1 MAYSSN
7 DFLGIVKLW
16 ESLFADYHRHA
27 KDGLSREF
35 DVVKNFTRVIEEKFP
50 EFEYKEIIQK
60 FALSRTCFRMRA
72 LGRKLA
78 AEKAETYR
86 GRCKQLE
93 YAESYSKVQYFTI
106 FCSKSKS

>member
-50 EFEYKEIIQK
+50 EFEYKEIIQNNRAK
-60 FALSRTCFRMRA
+60 SNIIRKKSYYTLTYQQIKLKNIALSIKFS
-72 LGRKLA
+72 KLI
-78 AEKAETYR
+78 
-86 GRCKQLE
+86 
-93 YAESYSKVQYFTI
+93 SI
-106 FCSKSKS
+106 FFFNPLIFLL